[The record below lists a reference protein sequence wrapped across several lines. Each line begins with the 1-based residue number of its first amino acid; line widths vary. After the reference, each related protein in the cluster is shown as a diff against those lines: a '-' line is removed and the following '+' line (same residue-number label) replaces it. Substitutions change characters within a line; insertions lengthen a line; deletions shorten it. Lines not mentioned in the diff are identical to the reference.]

1 VIKGRKEIYAETGR
15 LRRDCGLG
23 RWCGAGGVVGF
34 SSVGGEGRPDFSV
47 TGADFSVTGGDGFR
61 GGGGC
66 TVWRGEA
73 WASRG
78 HVHGSARASTFGS

>member
-1 VIKGRKEIYAETGR
+1 
-15 LRRDCGLG
+15 
-23 RWCGAGGVVGF
+23 
-34 SSVGGEGRPDFSV
+34 VGGEGRPDFSV